1 MTLHEGFRLLLETTC
16 ASAVA
21 VLLVLLLRGPLRA
34 AFGANAAYASWLL
47 VPLMTLAV
55 LLPSPR
61 VEVVLAAMPTATPVA
76 GHVAEPA
83 PFDPVPLLLVLWIA
97 GVLCMALR
105 NMRLQRQFLRDLGV
119 LRVLDNGL
127 LQAERSAGLP
137 AVIGLKALIILP
149 VDFDTRYDA
158 AERELILAHERIHVA
173 RRDVISNA
181 LVVAFRCLFW
191 FNPLLWIAAE
201 RFRRDQELACDETV
215 VSRHPNARRRY
226 GEAMVKTQMSALP
239 VPVACHWFGTHP
251 LKERIAMLKR
261 PTPTIRRS
269 LSGMAFVSV
278 LAAGGAFA
286 AWASQPADKAK
297 AAPATAQST
306 EVRATQSTP
315 PRYPKDAAAKH
326 VSGQVLLHVLVAAD
340 GSVKDV
346 RVKKSDPPGVFDVDT
361 IAAAKQWKFTPKTV
375 KGKPVEGWVQ
385 VPVTFE
391 INGDAGLMPPPPL
404 PPPPSPPA
412 PTAAIPPPPPPP
424 APAPPMPGEA
434 GYTIHM
440 YSGSVDAVPMEEVA
454 PAQKKTPAA
463 GKTKIRTDGDK
474 SVELAQYVPAGRV
487 ARFEYARPMVQL
499 AAVSGVQPA
508 PDAGTARLK
517 ADVAPAASVQGSI
530 APMRTSLAT
539 VRGSVA
545 PLQPVHGI
553 TDAIAPETAVFV
565 PAEPV
570 KADEK
575 GE

>member
-16 ASAVA
+16 ASGVA
-21 VLLVLLLRGPLRA
+21 VLLVLLLRWPLRA

-47 VPLMTLAV
+47 VPLVTLAV
-55 LLPSPR
+55 LLPAPR
-61 VEVVLAAMPTATPVA
+61 VEVMLAAMPMAAPGA

-83 PFDPVPLLLVLWIA
+83 PFDPIPLLLALWIA
-97 GVLCMALR
+97 GVVFMALR
-105 NMRLQRQFLRDLGV
+105 NLRLQRRFLRDLGV

-173 RRDVISNA
+173 RRDVVSNA
-181 LVVAFRCLFW
+181 LVVAFRCLYW

-261 PTPTIRRS
+261 PTPTVRRS

-315 PRYPKDAAAKH
+315 PLYPKDAVAKH

-346 RVKKSDPPGVFDVDT
+346 RVKKSDPPGVFDVNT

-391 INGDAGLMPPPPL
+391 INGDAGVMPPPPL
-404 PPPPSPPA
+404 PPPPPPPA
-412 PTAAIPPPPPPP
+412 PTAAIPPPPPPS
-424 APAPPMPGEA
+424 APVPPEPGEA
-434 GYTIHM
+434 AYTYTIYMH
-440 YSGSVDAVPMEEVA
+440 SGSVDAAPMKEVA
-454 PAQKKTPAA
+454 PAQKRAPVV
-463 GKTKIRTDGDK
+463 GKTQRRLGSMATSRRNGRDTCLPDEWLGLNMRNQWCIWRRCPACRPFLMLLMP
-474 SVELAQYVPAGRV
+474 EPLA
-487 ARFEYARPMVQL
+487 
-499 AAVSGVQPA
+499 
-508 PDAGTARLK
+508 
-517 ADVAPAASVQGSI
+517 
-530 APMRTSLAT
+530 
-539 VRGSVA
+539 
-545 PLQPVHGI
+545 
-553 TDAIAPETAVFV
+553 
-565 PAEPV
+565 
-570 KADEK
+570 
-575 GE
+575 